1 MQHTIAASLAVA
13 KEDTRLKHL
22 PEWIDRFTCELQP
35 IAGSRPGMRLCFHCD
50 CTLDKRVRVK
60 ANKPVAGWDDNKIA
74 TMLRDAV
81 LSSEHS
87 SCADR
92 STATATAAA
101 APTDRERQ
109 LEAAVKAG
117 KRKLVNATSKNE
129 LLQAQVDSAAA
140 AKKACTDASR
150 QESLAAQRRVDI
162 DIENKEGFTAA
173 NKHTAMHADRTGLK
187 ATVLYW
193 AGGSIEKVFE
203 MLLAVMAAFGLR
215 QRMADEL
222 KVQAEGTSASIVSR
236 LHGALAILQG
246 CKNEEQRQ
254 HYRVVLTAAAPVP
267 VAQGDSTG
275 LEAKFADELGINRTG
290 KPLKDSVWQRVQ
302 IDADAEKLGQPLA
315 VGDTVVCRHGTG
327 TLVEY
332 DGPDKPCAIKICN
345 EGVEHTSEF
354 DCAKKCKGGGSVRRA
369 PISFAHPA
377 RAARKDKLPDVVK
390 KQVLVGTA

>member
-1 MQHTIAASLAVA
+1 MAVA
-13 KEDTRLKHL
+13 KEDTRLKQL
-22 PEWIDRFTCELQP
+22 PEWIDRATCGLQP
-35 IAGSRPGMRLCFHCD
+35 ISGVRPGMRLYFYCD
-50 CTLDKRVRVK
+50 CTLDKQVRVS
-60 ANKPVAGWDDNKIA
+60 ANEPKAGWDDSKIA
-74 TMLRDAV
+74 TMLCDAV
-81 LSSEHS
+81 LRSKHP

-203 MLLAVMAAFGLR
+203 LLLAVMAAFGLR

-236 LHGALAILQG
+236 LRGALAILQG

-254 HYRVVLTAAAPVP
+254 HYRVVLTAAAPVS

-302 IDADAEKLGQPLA
+302 IDVDAEKLGQPLA
-315 VGDTVVCRHGTG
+315 VGDTVVCRYGTG

-332 DGPDKPCAIKICN
+332 DGPDEPCAIKICN

-390 KQVLVGTA
+390 KQVVQQGCH

>member
-1 MQHTIAASLAVA
+1 
-13 KEDTRLKHL
+13 
-22 PEWIDRFTCELQP
+22 
-35 IAGSRPGMRLCFHCD
+35 
-50 CTLDKRVRVK
+50 
-60 ANKPVAGWDDNKIA
+60 
-74 TMLRDAV
+74 
-81 LSSEHS
+81 
-87 SCADR
+87 
-92 STATATAAA
+92 
-101 APTDRERQ
+101 
-109 LEAAVKAG
+109 
-117 KRKLVNATSKNE
+117 
-129 LLQAQVDSAAA
+129 
-140 AKKACTDASR
+140 
-150 QESLAAQRRVDI
+150 
-162 DIENKEGFTAA
+162 
-173 NKHTAMHADRTGLK
+173 MHADRTGLK

-203 MLLAVMAAFGLR
+203 LLLAVMAAFGLR
-215 QRMADEL
+215 QRMEDEL

-236 LHGALAILQG
+236 LRGALAILQG

-345 EGVEHTSEF
+345 EGVVHTSEF